1 MSRFDAKINFLQ
13 IQTFKNKLPTN
24 PNFLKKNSSFTIWI
38 SVYAIGRSYVLCID
52 ICVHCTPYSLFQ
64 S

>member
-24 PNFLKKNSSFTIWI
+24 PNFFKKNSSQF
-38 SVYAIGRSYVLCID
+38 L
-52 ICVHCTPYSLFQ
+52 
-64 S
+64 